1 MHQQIN
7 KKKVYFYIFSFL
19 FLTTLFNQNL
29 LKILKEKI
37 SLKNIVIKSNNFE
50 IRNKINNSTKDL
62 INKNI
67 FFINKELLN
76 NKLNS
81 LLFLENINIKKKY
94 PSTIIIEVKKTEL
107 IAITYLDKKKY
118 FVGNNGN
125 LILSKKISN
134 NKKIPIIFGKF
145 ESKNFLKLRDELS
158 KIDFDSKKIIKYY
171 SHKTGRWDLIYND
184 NLIVKLPIENRSNA
198 LNLLNNFKKQNY
210 INSNT
215 VIDLRVHNRLILK
228 NE

>member
-7 KKKVYFYIFSFL
+7 KKKVFFYIFSFL

-94 PSTIIIEVKKTEL
+94 PSTIIIEAKKTEL

-134 NKKIPIIFGKF
+134 NKKLPIIFGKF

-158 KIDFDSKKIIKYY
+158 K
-171 SHKTGRWDLIYND
+171 
-184 NLIVKLPIENRSNA
+184 
-198 LNLLNNFKKQNY
+198 
-210 INSNT
+210 
-215 VIDLRVHNRLILK
+215 
-228 NE
+228 

>member
-19 FLTTLFNQNL
+19 FLTTLFNQNF

-37 SLKNIVIKSNNFE
+37 SLNNIIIKSNNFE
-50 IRNKINNSTKDL
+50 IRNKINNSTKYL

-67 FFINKELLN
+67 FFINKELLY

-94 PSTIIIEVKKTEL
+94 PSTIIIEAKKTEL

-118 FVGNNGN
+118 FVGENGN
-125 LILSKKISN
+125 LILHKKISN
-134 NKKIPIIFGKF
+134 NRRLPIIFGKF
-145 ESKNFLKLRDELS
+145 ESINFLKLRDELS
-158 KIDFDSKKIIKYY
+158 KIGFDSNEIIKYY
-171 SHKTGRWDLIYND
+171 SHKTGRWDLIYKD
-184 NLIVKLPIENRSNA
+184 NIIVKLPIENRINA
-198 LNLLNNFKKQNY
+198 LNLFNNFKKQKY
-210 INSNT
+210 IKPDT
-215 VIDLRVHNRLILK
+215 VIDLRVHNRLIQK